1 MVSFNFQVKEPFV
14 VNKLVQVAKLPDR
27 GPDPE
32 LDELYVVGHGD
43 QEVRQSLIYFFDLLP
58 NISSFIS

>member
-1 MVSFNFQVKEPFV
+1 MMKTVSFNIQVKEPFLE
-14 VNKLVQVAKLPDR
+14 NKLVQVAKLPDR

-43 QEVRQSLIYFFDLLP
+43 QEVRQCLINF
-58 NISSFIS
+58 

>member
-1 MVSFNFQVKEPFV
+1 M
-14 VNKLVQVAKLPDR
+14 QVAKLPDR

-43 QEVRQSLIYFFDLLP
+43 QEVRHPLLKYFKFEVNSKSLVL
-58 NISSFIS
+58 

>member
-1 MVSFNFQVKEPFV
+1 M

-43 QEVRQSLIYFFDLLP
+43 QEVKHSAMHF
-58 NISSFIS
+58 